1 MAVAAVPMR
10 VGGVELLVE
19 VVQVAG
25 SEPTSRADAA
35 RDRVVDAFDRAQDAI
50 VAVATSTV
58 ETAGE
63 LARRAAAPEQIEVEF
78 GIKFSVQGNVIVAGG
93 SGEATLTVRLTYAR
107 GAGAGP
113 RIVPAADDPAPAADD
128 TAPAAG

>member
-10 VGGVELLVE
+10 VGGEELLVE

-25 SEPTSRADAA
+25 SEPTSRVDAA
-35 RDRVVDAFDRAQDAI
+35 RERVVDAFDRARAAI
-50 VAVATSTV
+50 VAVGTSTV
-58 ETAGE
+58 QTAGE

-93 SGEATLTVRLTYAR
+93 SGEATLTVRLTYATR
-107 GAGAGP
+107 TDRQP
-113 RIVPAADDPAPAADD
+113 QIPVVNRDRAAAP
-128 TAPAAG
+128 G